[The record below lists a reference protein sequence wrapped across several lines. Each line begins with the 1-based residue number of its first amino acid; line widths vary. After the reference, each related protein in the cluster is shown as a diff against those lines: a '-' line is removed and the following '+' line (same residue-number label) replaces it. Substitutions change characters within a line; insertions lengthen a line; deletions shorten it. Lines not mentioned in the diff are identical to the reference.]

1 MTMKNGSGWLLP
13 SLAGAMMIGA
23 LYLVFLWVPT
33 ERSMGIVQRIFY
45 FHMPP
50 FLVAVVAIL
59 LGMGAA
65 IRYLMTKDLRFD
77 EVAVA
82 CIEVGLVFD
91 TMNLLTGP
99 FWARPV
105 WGIWWTWDA
114 RLTSAFVLWLMFVGY
129 LILRQ
134 AIDEPHMRAAAS
146 AVVTVFQAVGAV
158 IVYMANR
165 LWRTQHPQPVIA
177 GGEGSGLASPMWVAL
192 LGSLAAMLVVFAC
205 LVQVR
210 RRLERLRRE
219 TEGLR
224 REVHA
229 L

>member
-1 MTMKNGSGWLLP
+1 MKDRFDWLLGA
-13 SLAGAMMIGA
+13 LAAVMLVVA
-23 LYLVFLWVPT
+23 LYLTFVWVPT
-33 ERSMGIVQRIFY
+33 EFTMGIVQRIFY
-45 FHMPP
+45 FHVPP
-50 FLVAVVAIL
+50 FFVAVVAIFV
-59 LGMGAA
+59 GMIAG
-65 IRYLMTKDLRFD
+65 IRFLTTRDFRFD

-82 CIEVGLVFD
+82 SIEVGMIFD
-91 TMNLLTGP
+91 TMNLITGP

-134 AIDEPHMRAAAS
+134 AVDDPTLR
-146 AVVTVFQAVGAV
+146 AVVSSVLSIFQAVAAV
-158 IVYMANR
+158 VCYMAIR
-165 LWRTQHPQPVIA
+165 WWRTQHPQPVIA
-177 GGEGSGLASPMWVAL
+177 GGEGSGLDPSMRFVLWFSFTAL
-192 LGSLAAMLVVFAC
+192 LVLYLYLLG
-205 LVQVR
+205 VR

-224 REVHA
+224 RTVHS